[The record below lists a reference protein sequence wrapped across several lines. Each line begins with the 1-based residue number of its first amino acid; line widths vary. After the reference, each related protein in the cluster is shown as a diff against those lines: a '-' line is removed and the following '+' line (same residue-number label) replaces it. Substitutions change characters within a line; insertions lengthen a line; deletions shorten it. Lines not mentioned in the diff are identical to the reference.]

1 MTMTTIMGEQQIQG
15 NEFAPTLGNV
25 PHPHT
30 VAHDLPKGDYSK
42 GDSDSNSDASDD
54 EDDSIEPGAPIPG
67 SNGGKRSKNWTKW
80 AYKNLMKTVSAAKG
94 VASKPVVRFVK
105 EHLKGTKLI
114 FVVGQTGT
122 GKSTILR
129 ELTGLDLKIG
139 YTWKSGTRKY
149 EICPAVIDGEQY
161 IFVDTAGFGASD
173 MDDTA
178 SYDDIMSC
186 LQALGPFVTVAGL
199 IFLYGKIENRLRTE
213 DLKTIQWVQCFC
225 GPEFFQNIIIIT
237 NKWDSW
243 SPDDFEEAW
252 ERVPEL
258 LHHEEINQI
267 LDPPGRYPG
276 GTVYHHGFP
285 GGKGSLDSYGL
296 LLNRRRH
303 SRERGGELRKLIQQH
318 YAKTKAV
325 KLQVVQELESGI
337 PMAETEAAKVL
348 RVDPVKTR
356 IKIEGDRAIVPI
368 KSDASLTSGLTAK
381 DLPTLSITRQ
391 LQVQTPPSTEST
403 LGVFNSNVTTQVVKE
418 NKIQPSTSKYPTSGS
433 PPIEDVEDTG
443 PETPKTWWGK
453 VLEWFNIGWHI
464 AGFFRGLRK

>member
-1 MTMTTIMGEQQIQG
+1 MTMTTTTGEHIRG
-15 NEFAPTLGNV
+15 NEFAPALENV
-25 PHPHT
+25 QHPRAT
-30 VAHDLPKGDYSK
+30 AQDLPRDTYCER
-42 GDSDSNSDASDD
+42 DSDNESDTSDN
-54 EDDSIEPGAPIPG
+54 EDGSVEPATSTPG
-67 SNGGKRSKNWTKW
+67 SNGGKRSKSWKKW

-94 VASKPVVRFVK
+94 AASKPVVSFVK
-105 EHLKGTKLI
+105 EYLKGTKLI

-149 EICPAVIDGEQY
+149 EICPAIIDGEQY

-178 SYDDIMSC
+178 SYEDIMSC

-225 GPEFFQNIIIIT
+225 GPEFFQNIIIMT

-258 LHHEEINQI
+258 LHHEELNQI
-267 LDPPGRYPG
+267 LDPPGRYSG

-285 GGKGSLDSYGL
+285 EGKGSVDSYGL
-296 LLNRRRH
+296 VLNRRRH
-303 SRERGGELRKLIQQH
+303 SQKRGKELRRLVRQH
-318 YAKTKAV
+318 YAKTKEI

-356 IKIEGDRAIVPI
+356 IRIEGDRAVVPV
-368 KSDASLTSGLTAK
+368 KFGPPLTPSLTTK
-381 DLPTLSITRQ
+381 DLPTSPTGQ
-391 LQVQTPPSTEST
+391 LQVQPPPSVEST
-403 LGVFNSNVTTQVVKE
+403 PSIPNSQHFTPKHPISE
-418 NKIQPSTSKYPTSGS
+418 S
-433 PPIEDVEDTG
+433 PPIEEATGTG
-443 PETPKTWWGK
+443 PEPPKTWWGK

-464 AGFFRGLRK
+464 AKFFKGF